1 MANTYSW
8 NIVNLER
15 EISDGFVFTAHY
27 TVSAESDQL
36 KPDGTAYTSGAYG
49 SVGFQRPDSLVPYA
63 DLTEIEVVGWVQD
76 ALGGAEK
83 VAEIQ
88 AALDAIIAK
97 EITPT
102 TKDGVPWQ

>member
-1 MANTYSW
+1 
-8 NIVNLER
+8 
-15 EISDGFVFTAHY
+15 
-27 TVSAESDQL
+27 
-36 KPDGTAYTSGAYG
+36 
-49 SVGFQRPDSLVPYA
+49 
-63 DLTEIEVVGWVQD
+63 VQD

-102 TKDGVPWQ
+102 TEGGVPWQ

>member
-8 NIVNLER
+8 KIANLEH

-49 SVGFQRPDSLVPYA
+49 SVGFQRPSSLVPYA
-63 DLTEIEVVGWVQD
+63 DLTEAEVIGWVQD
-76 ALGGAEK
+76 ALGGASK
-83 VAEIQ
+83 VAEIEAQ
-88 AALDAIIAK
+88 LDAIIAK

-102 TKDGVPWQ
+102 TEGGVPWQ